1 MSPRFGLL
9 LPSREALLWG
19 GADAEVVLGAARHAE
34 DAGFDS
40 AWVGDS
46 LLARPRFE
54 PLTLLAALSAATP
67 RLELGTAVL
76 LPLLR
81 HPLTLAHIG
90 ATLDR
95 LAPGRIILGVGVGGD
110 VPGTHTELAAVGVAS
125 TRRVAALLDE
135 VERCRRLWRGET
147 EDVELLPRPLSPS
160 GPRLWLGGNGPRML
174 RLAGRLFDGWMPFTP
189 TPNAYAAAHAVV
201 VEEAERVG
209 RDPGAIE
216 TSAYLTVAV
225 DDRPSVAAEQLDRYM
240 LGYYGVPAAVMAGV
254 QACHTGT
261 VASAAE
267 WVATYAAA
275 GARHL
280 ILRMG
285 TPELDTHRDVAAA
298 LLSALRSA

>member
-19 GADAEVVLGAARHAE
+19 GADPELVLGAARDAQ

-40 AWVGDS
+40 AWTGDS

-54 PLTLLAALSAATP
+54 PLTTLAAVSTAAP

-81 HPLTLAHIG
+81 HPLTLAHTA

-95 LAPGRIILGVGVGGD
+95 LSRGRLILGVGVGGD
-110 VPGTHTELAAVGVAS
+110 VPGTHAELAAVGVAS
-125 TRRVAALLDE
+125 TRRVAGMLEE
-135 VERCRRLWRGET
+135 VEHCRRLWRGEA
-147 EDVELLPRPLSPS
+147 DGVELLPRPVSPG

-174 RLAGRLFDGWMPFTP
+174 RLAGRLFDGWMPFSP
-189 TPNAYAAAHAVV
+189 TPGDYAAARAVV
-201 VEEAERVG
+201 MAEAERAG
-209 RDPGAIE
+209 RDPAAVE
-216 TSAYLTVAV
+216 CAAYLTIAV
-225 DDRPSVAAEQLDRYM
+225 DDRPGAAAEQLDRYM
-240 LGYYGVPAAVMAGV
+240 LAYYGAPGAVMAGI

-261 VASAAE
+261 VDSAAE
-267 WVATYAAA
+267 WVAAYAAA
-275 GARHL
+275 GAHHL

-285 TPELDTHRDVAAA
+285 TPELGAYRDVAAA
-298 LLSALRSA
+298 VLSAVRSG

>member
-1 MSPRFGLL
+1 VSRFGLL

-19 GADAEVVLGAARHAE
+19 GADAEVVIGAARAAQ

-54 PLTLLAALSAATP
+54 PLTVLAALSTATP

-95 LAPGRIILGVGVGGD
+95 LAPGRVILGVGVAAD
-110 VPGTHTELAAVGVAS
+110 VPGTHAELAAVGVPS
-125 TRRVAALLDE
+125 TRRVAALLEE
-135 VERCRRLWRGET
+135 VDRCRRLWSGEA
-147 EDVELLPRPLSPS
+147 EDIELLPNPATPG

-189 TPNAYAAAHAVV
+189 TPEAYAAARAVV
-201 VEEAERVG
+201 VEEAERMG

-216 TSAYLTVAV
+216 TAAYLTITV
-225 DDRPSVAAEQLDRYM
+225 DDRPGAAAEQLDRYM
-240 LGYYGVPAAVMAGV
+240 LGYYGVPGAVMAGV

-261 VASAAE
+261 VDSAAE
-267 WVATYAAA
+267 WVAAYAAA

-285 TPELDTHRDVAAA
+285 TPELDTHRDAAA
-298 LLSALRSA
+298 AVLSAVRSA

>member
-1 MSPRFGLL
+1 MSRRFGLL

-19 GADAEVVLGAARHAE
+19 GADAEVVLGAARAAQ
-34 DAGFDS
+34 DAGYDS

-54 PLTLLAALSAATP
+54 PLTVLAALSAATP
-67 RLELGTAVL
+67 RLDLGTAVL

-95 LAPGRIILGVGVGGD
+95 LAPGRVILGVGVGAD
-110 VPGTHTELAAVGVAS
+110 VPGTHAELAAVGVPS
-125 TRRVAALLDE
+125 TRRVAAVLEE
-135 VERCRRLWRGET
+135 VERCRRLWRGEA
-147 EDVELLPRPLSPS
+147 EDVELLPRPPTPG

-189 TPNAYAAAHAVV
+189 TPEAYAAALAVV
-201 VEEAERVG
+201 VEEADRAG

-216 TSAYLTVAV
+216 TAAYLTITV
-225 DDRPSVAAEQLDRYM
+225 DERPGAAAEQLDRYM
-240 LGYYGVPAAVMAGV
+240 LGYYGVPGAVMAGV

-261 VASAAE
+261 VDSAAE
-267 WVATYAAA
+267 WVAAYAAA

-298 LLSALRSA
+298 LLSAVRSA

>member
-1 MSPRFGLL
+1 VTKYGLL

-19 GADAEVVLGAARHAE
+19 GSDAEVVIGAARHAQE
-34 DAGFDS
+34 AGYHS

-54 PLTLLAALSAATP
+54 PLTILAALATATP

-81 HPLTLAHIG
+81 HPLTLAHTA

-95 LAPGRIILGVGVGGD
+95 LAPGRLILGVGAGGD
-110 VPGTHTELAAVGVAS
+110 VPGTHAELAAVGVRS
-125 TRRVAALLDE
+125 TRRVGDMLEE
-135 VERCRRLWRGET
+135 VDRCRRLWRGEA
-147 EDVELLPRPLSPS
+147 EGVALLPRPASPG
-160 GPRLWLGGNGPRML
+160 GPRVWLGGNGPRML

-189 TPNAYAAAHAVV
+189 TPGDYATAHAVV
-201 VEEAERVG
+201 AAEAERAG
-209 RDPGAIE
+209 RDPGALE
-216 TSAYLTVAV
+216 TAAYLTITV
-225 DDRPSVAAEQLDRYM
+225 DDRPATAVEQLDRYM
-240 LGYYGVPAAVMAGV
+240 LGYYGVPGAVMAGI

-261 VASAAE
+261 VESAAE
-267 WVATYAAA
+267 WVAAYAAA

-285 TPELDTHRDVAAA
+285 TPELHAHRDVAAA
-298 LLSALRSA
+298 LIAALRVTR

>member
-1 MSPRFGLL
+1 VSRFGLL

-19 GADAEVVLGAARHAE
+19 GADAEVVIGAARAAQ

-54 PLTLLAALSAATP
+54 PLTVLAALSTATP

-95 LAPGRIILGVGVGGD
+95 LAPGRVILGVGGAAD
-110 VPGTHTELAAVGVAS
+110 VPGTHAELAAVGVPS
-125 TRRVAALLDE
+125 TRRVAALLEE
-135 VERCRRLWRGET
+135 VDRCRRLWCGEAG
-147 EDVELLPRPLSPS
+147 DIELLPNPATPG

-189 TPNAYAAAHAVV
+189 TPEAYAAARAVV
-201 VEEAERVG
+201 VEEAERMG

-216 TSAYLTVAV
+216 TAAYLTITV
-225 DDRPSVAAEQLDRYM
+225 DDRPGAAAE
-240 LGYYGVPAAVMAGV
+240 
-254 QACHTGT
+254 
-261 VASAAE
+261 
-267 WVATYAAA
+267 
-275 GARHL
+275 
-280 ILRMG
+280 
-285 TPELDTHRDVAAA
+285 
-298 LLSALRSA
+298 